1 MGSFFFM
8 LSCNREKCD
17 YTKQHMANIDH
28 APSRY
33 MLNLLHV
40 LPVFADEAKG
50 VVNTIVEVSAGS
62 INKYEI
68 ITESG
73 QLKLDRVGYSTLAYP
88 FTYGAIPQTWDL
100 DNDPLDIEIVNIT
113 EPLVPG
119 SLVEARI
126 IGAMKFVD
134 GGEVDDKI
142 IAVLA
147 EDKRNEHIQSI
158 DDLGEYFKKE
168 TKYYWENYKALKK
181 PGTGVV
187 GEFLNVADAIK
198 VVKES
203 AERYEKEY
211 KPKLEA

>member
-1 MGSFFFM
+1 
-8 LSCNREKCD
+8 
-17 YTKQHMANIDH
+17 
-28 APSRY
+28 
-33 MLNLLHV
+33 MLNLIHV
-40 LPVFADEAKG
+40 LPPFADEEKG
-50 VVNTIVEVSAGS
+50 VVNALIEVSTGS

-73 QLKLDRVGYSTLAYP
+73 QLKLDRVGYSSLSYP

-100 DNDPLDIEIVNIT
+100 DNDPLDIEIVNVT
-113 EPLVPG
+113 EPLVPN
-119 SLVEARI
+119 SVAEVRI

-142 IAVLA
+142 IGVLA
-147 EDKRNEHIQSI
+147 DDKRVDHIKKI
-158 DDLGEYFKKE
+158 EDLGEYFSKE

-187 GEFLNVADAIK
+187 GEFVDVAEAIK
-198 VVKES
+198 IVKES
-203 AERYEKEY
+203 AMRYEKDY